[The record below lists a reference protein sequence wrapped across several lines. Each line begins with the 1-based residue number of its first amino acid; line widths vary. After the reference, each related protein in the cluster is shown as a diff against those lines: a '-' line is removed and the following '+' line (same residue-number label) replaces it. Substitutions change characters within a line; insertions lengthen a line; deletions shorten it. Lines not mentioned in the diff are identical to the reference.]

1 MMYLMAAGDLGT
13 RIRRAR
19 ERRRWKQ
26 TDLAEALGV
35 SVRTVGSWERGEVI
49 PRSSLG
55 ALESVFG
62 VDLTTPEDRDAEVY
76 TDPTELRIW
85 EDETLGPPAARREL
99 IAILRSKRQ
108 EHTRSEARSA

>member
-1 MMYLMAAGDLGT
+1 MIALCRAALT
-13 RIRRAR
+13 PCRRQSR
-19 ERRRWKQ
+19 CGRHRSG
-26 TDLAEALGV
+26 LAEALGV

-55 ALESVFG
+55 ALESVLN
-62 VDLTTPEDRDAEVY
+62 LTTPEDRDAEVY